1 MAAATT
7 TTTARRTTTVEQITP
22 LRIVGG
28 SARSHT
34 PHSSATAGSKRAF
47 GASPSPYKA
56 PRQLLQVRTPARNG
70 SASAVTPAANAS
82 RRAALCNLAERAA
95 LQRVSLSELAERE
108 PRFGAPAPDDVASI
122 GWQTGAAF
130 VFNRERLGESFAI
143 APVSQSVMQQRLLQ
157 LGADA
162 SQLSDVWLD
171 HHYGMV
177 VWKLAALERAFPRTL
192 GGRWLTATRVL
203 EQLCYRYERE
213 MNRAHRSVLRKLLER
228 DASPQSHMV
237 LFVATV
243 LDARADA
250 AVVVLCDGWHV
261 MRAKFDAVLSSLL
274 GAGRIAVGDKLRV
287 CGAALSDGD
296 AVAPFEDAAVPTS
309 AMAVTLQLH
318 YNGTRRAPWTA
329 KLGAQRD
336 ALFRVSLKSLRV
348 GSGAVPFIDVCVQR
362 VYPMRYR
369 ENTER
374 GAVWR
379 AEADERV
386 AEREHER
393 ARERVLEQQALKW
406 QATTAA
412 SGEGANEFQD
422 NDAARMAS
430 GPQRDVSSCFR
441 VRVSERGGGAECF
454 LSLYRMDELRANVR
468 EGEHYRVFG
477 FVASKS
483 AIDGR
488 VHLTSANRARLLRL
502 APPGGDVADFRPRV
516 CTSLAALAPSAP
528 LRTAHDV
535 ACVVVSLNTTALGG
549 GSVLVAAPSASDA
562 GEPGLAVLHFGSVHM
577 RLFGQLRVG
586 TLLHVLD
593 ATLVGWRHSPS
604 HGAVMAYLTLDLD
617 ADVVA
622 VELSKAS
629 SATRCHAALREAVG
643 AAAEWA
649 LRSASFGVSV
659 EHASSV
665 AQSVVPFRGSAAAA
679 ERSAPPSPPPSPPPT
694 ARSSTTQEQPLSVD
708 NASQLGAGMVRRRAA
723 LTAHVSAGGEY
734 AGSFAL
740 PSGRSK
746 VLVEAM
752 ATQRDDA
759 AMPICAVIVDAT
771 RVGTSSNS
779 SCMLEEQKCF
789 FHLRNPARTLDSTVS
804 PLLRVVMTF
813 CDGKHQWN
821 AVLNETQLRGALESA
836 LGESAPSTALS
847 AARTALEDAV
857 RLTTVADMIADEDD
871 EPALGSVKCSSQS
884 SAASASA
891 QMAPA
896 LKRRITKAARR
907 YRERMLAD
915 EALLPED
922 GTCRA
927 LAERAVELARRAIWL
942 RWSVLRDLFERDDD
956 SGGDAVAQAIADDE
970 ALDALLAGC
979 EECDVCMAL
988 GLERRV
994 LLCDD
999 EWQALFR
1006 AIVCVLACRS
1016 WRVVCAAAE
1025 PLLTPTGATVEVWP
1039 IATLN

>member
-1 MAAATT
+1 M
-7 TTTARRTTTVEQITP
+7 R
-22 LRIVGG
+22 
-28 SARSHT
+28 
-34 PHSSATAGSKRAF
+34 
-47 GASPSPYKA
+47 
-56 PRQLLQVRTPARNG
+56 
-70 SASAVTPAANAS
+70 
-82 RRAALCNLAERAA
+82 
-95 LQRVSLSELAERE
+95 
-108 PRFGAPAPDDVASI
+108 
-122 GWQTGAAF
+122 
-130 VFNRERLGESFAI
+130 
-143 APVSQSVMQQRLLQ
+143 QRLLQ
-157 LGADA
+157 LGAEA

-177 VWKLAALERAFPRTL
+177 VWKLAALERAFPRAL

-237 LFVATV
+237 LFVASV
-243 LDARADA
+243 LEARADA

-274 GAGRIAVGDKLRV
+274 DAGRIAAGDKLRV

-296 AVAPFEDAAVPTS
+296 AVAPFEDAAVPTN

-336 ALFRVSLKSLRV
+336 AVFRVSLKSLRV
-348 GSGAVPFIDVCVQR
+348 ASGAVPFVDVCVQR

-393 ARERVLEQQALKW
+393 ARERELEQRALKW
-406 QATTAA
+406 QSTPAA
-412 SGEGANEFQD
+412 AEGASEFQPD
-422 NDAARMAS
+422 S

-441 VRVSERGGGAECF
+441 VRVSERGGGAAGAECF
-454 LSLYRMDELRANVR
+454 LSLYRMGELRAGMR
-468 EGEHYRVFG
+468 EGEYYRVFG
-477 FVASKS
+477 FVAAKS
-483 AIDGR
+483 VIDER
-488 VHLTSANRARLLRL
+488 VHLTSANRARLVRL
-502 APPGGDVADFRPRV
+502 APPGGGDASAASDFRPRV
-516 CTSLAALAPSAP
+516 CTSLAALAPGAP
-528 LRTAHDV
+528 LRTSHDF
-535 ACVVVSLNTTALGG
+535 ACVVVSLNTAALGG

-562 GEPGLAVLHFGSVHM
+562 GEPALAVLRFGSVHM
-577 RLFGQLRVG
+577 RVFGQLRVG
-586 TLLHVLD
+586 SLLHVLD
-593 ATLVGWRHSPS
+593 ATLVGWRQAASDGS
-604 HGAVMAYLTLDLD
+604 VLAYLTLDLD
-617 ADVVA
+617 ADVAV
-622 VELSKAS
+622 VELAKARAA
-629 SATRCHAALREAVG
+629 ATRCHAALRDAMC
-643 AAAEWA
+643 AAADWA
-649 LRSASFGVSV
+649 LHSASFGVSV
-659 EHASSV
+659 EHAAAV
-665 AQSVVPFRGSAAAA
+665 AQSVVAFRGSAAAA

-694 ARSSTTQEQPLSVD
+694 RASAPQEAATSAAVESTSE
-708 NASQLGAGMVRRRAA
+708 LGAGMVRRRAA
-723 LTAHVSAGGEY
+723 LTAHVSEGSEY
-734 AGSFAL
+734 RGSFAL
-740 PSGRSK
+740 PAGRSK
-746 VLVEAM
+746 VLVEAT
-752 ATQRDDA
+752 ATRRDDA
-759 AMPICAVIVDAT
+759 AMPLCAVIVDAT
-771 RVGTSSNS
+771 RVGNSSNS

-789 FHLRNPARTLDSTVS
+789 FHLRNAARTLDSTVP

-813 CDGKHQWN
+813 CDGKHEWN
-821 AVLNETQLRGALESA
+821 AVVDEAQLCAALQVA
-836 LGESAPSTALS
+836 LGESAPSSARV

-857 RLTTVADMIADEDD
+857 RLATMADMAVDEDD
-871 EPALGSVKCSSQS
+871 EPPTTSRTSSQS
-884 SAASASA
+884 GAASASA
-891 QMAPA
+891 QLAPA

-922 GTCRA
+922 GSARA
-927 LAERAVELARRAIWL
+927 LAERAVDLARRAIWL

-956 SGGDAVAQAIADDE
+956 DDKVSRDTAAQAIADDD

-1016 WRVVCAAAE
+1016 WRVVCGASQ
-1025 PLLTPTGATVEVWP
+1025 PLLTPTGATVEPWP
-1039 IATLN
+1039 IVSLH